1 VRVLVW
7 WASGALAFAILIL
20 APCFSGV
27 DVHALMRDTN
37 QIAGVSEEIGI
48 LSTAGN
54 ILWGAALPSAR

>member
-1 VRVLVW
+1 MRF
-7 WASGALAFAILIL
+7 AFAILIL